1 MVLEDLYRLLRS
13 GHVEAHG
20 VVDTMTQPVVVLDK
34 SFCVTTANNSFLKAF
49 RVERDDVVGQS
60 FFELGNNQWDIF
72 ELRHLLGLVVP
83 KAAAVIGYEV
93 THDFPTIGRRTFL
106 IDARRLVQ
114 TDDNSKSI
122 LVMFDDVTDRRRRDA
137 EQDFILSEMR
147 HRMKNLFAVVRAVA
161 MQTKAENEAVTTYR
175 DSLLGRLQ
183 VTLIAQELA
192 ASSDAID
199 FEELLSKTISEPFVG
214 RLQCSGQSVQMSSS
228 TVLTVSMIFHELCTN
243 AIKYGAFSVPEGKVR
258 VTWSIET
265 DEEERKRLKCEWR
278 EEDGPAISTPERIG
292 YGTELI
298 QKMSAHLRGAVEL
311 NYPPSGFTARIE
323 IPV

>member
-1 MVLEDLYRLLRS
+1 M
-13 GHVEAHG
+13 
-20 VVDTMTQPVVVLDK
+20 LDK

-93 THDFPTIGRRTFL
+93 THNFPTIGRRTFL

-214 RLQCSGQSVQMSSS
+214 RLQCSGPPVQMSSS

>member
-199 FEELLSKTISEPFVG
+199 FEELLSKTISDPFVG

>member
-199 FEELLSKTISEPFVG
+199 FEELLSKTISDPFVG

-243 AIKYGAFSVPEGKVR
+243 AIKFGAFSVPEGKVR

-265 DEEERKRLKCEWR
+265 DEEERKRLKCKWR